1 MSLNKEYK
9 EISDDILNNDN
20 FSILKNDVHHG
31 TNKYDH
37 CKRVSYLSFLL
48 TKLFKGNSES
58 AARAGLLHDFFYGSR
73 TEKKEND
80 YLRHPKTSSNNAK
93 KYFSISEK
101 EAKIIE
107 SHMYHHALLKRLSPF
122 MKEDDKK
129 YFKEN
134 RPKDKESVI
143 VCVSDLLVS
152 LYEVCTFKIRY
163 TTSLYLIF
171 LINLIRY

>member
-9 EISDDILNNDN
+9 EFSEDIINNDN
-20 FSILKNDVHHG
+20 FLVLKNDVHHG

-37 CKRVSYLSFLL
+37 CKRVSYLSFLF
-48 TKLFKGNSES
+48 TKLFKGNSKE
-58 AARAGLLHDFFYGSR
+58 ATRAGLLHDFFYGSR
-73 TEKKEND
+73 TSKEEND
-80 YLRHPKTSSNNAK
+80 YLKHPKTSSANAK
-93 KYFSISEK
+93 KYFLINDK
-101 EAKIIE
+101 EAGIIE

-134 RPKDKESVI
+134 KPKDKESVI

-152 LYEVCTFKIRY
+152 LYEVCAFKVKY